1 MTTDDDVTPHA
12 PGTLV
17 VRSAAGDDEMYPDGL
32 RVIWTL
38 DPEELAER
46 GIRDTLPPLV
56 ATALARLP
64 AALKAAGKAVPRETL
79 RAADQLAAA
88 RQAAARLYHQLAGQ
102 ENAGK
107 EVAADAR

>member
-46 GIRDTLPPLV
+46 GIRCKTAELHFNFTPEGLV
-56 ATALARLP
+56 KDLVVDGKVTDLGWNDWADEEDKALNQYDP
-64 AALKAAGKAVPRETL
+64 EEVDAGE
-79 RAADQLAAA
+79 
-88 RQAAARLYHQLAGQ
+88 
-102 ENAGK
+102 
-107 EVAADAR
+107 